1 MNTQGAGCALLRGHV
16 AALLTILFWGTTF
29 IATKVLLDS
38 MQPIEILFSRFLLG
52 YIALWIVAPHPM
64 RNVSPRQELHF
75 AAVGFFGIFLYY
87 LLENIALTYTFASN
101 VGVMVVVAPLFTA
114 LLQRVFLPAEGK
126 LRPSFFAGFLLAM
139 TGIALISFNGA
150 SFNLSPRG
158 DMLAILAALAWAC
171 YSLLVRKAGE
181 FGYSSIQV
189 TRRSFFYGL
198 VFMLPALWLCDASP
212 LPQALTD
219 PVCLANIIFL
229 GLGASAICFVS
240 WNFSIHVLGTLKTS
254 VYIYLTPVV
263 TVFTS
268 HVLLDEPLTAMIC
281 LGTVLTL
288 AGLAL
293 SSAES
298 LREAYRLSLQARRQ
312 ERADR
317 QV

>member
-219 PVCLANIIFL
+219 PVCLANIVFL

-268 HVLLDEPLTAMIC
+268 HVLLDEPLTAMI
-281 LGTVLTL
+281 LTL

>member
-1 MNTQGAGCALLRGHV
+1 MAKSKSDWLIFDFVNT
-16 AALLTILFWGTTF
+16 T
-29 IATKVLLDS
+29 
-38 MQPIEILFSRFLLG
+38 
-52 YIALWIVAPHPM
+52 
-64 RNVSPRQELHF
+64 
-75 AAVGFFGIFLYY
+75 Y

-189 TRRSFFYGL
+189 TRHSFFYGL

-219 PVCLANIIFL
+219 PVCLANIVFL

-317 QV
+317 QA